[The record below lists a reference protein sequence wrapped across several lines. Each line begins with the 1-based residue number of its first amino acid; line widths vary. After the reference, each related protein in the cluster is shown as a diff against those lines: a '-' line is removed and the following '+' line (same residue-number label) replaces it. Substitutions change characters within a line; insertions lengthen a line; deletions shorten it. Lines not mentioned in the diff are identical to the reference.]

1 VPEERAS
8 RCLPSPSS
16 CSSIAHKVQDE
27 GTTLREAA
35 LVSGVSAE
43 QFDRVVVPEDMVGDA
58 EKDFAAK

>member
-1 VPEERAS
+1 VPTVAF
-8 RCLPSPSS
+8 S

-35 LVSGVSAE
+35 LASGVSAE